1 MGIIHLP
8 WIDVMSAKQ
17 IFDLER
23 FCGEPKIPW
32 NNADKERII
41 SEYGLHYNK
50 SRRLYQ
56 ADQEAVFEKLQK
68 RYKKANE
75 YETYMKMLY
84 AMKYGD
90 VPCKTWREK

>member
-1 MGIIHLP
+1 MGTISIP
-8 WIDVMSAKQ
+8 WLDVMSAKQ

-32 NNADKERII
+32 NSNDKQRII
-41 SEYGLHYNK
+41 SEYGLHFNN

-56 ADQEAVFEKLQK
+56 ADHEAVFEELQK

-75 YETYMKMLY
+75 YKNYMQMLY

-90 VPCKTWREK
+90 IPCKTWRE